1 VAAAVFSMNLRD
13 GTLGPVVV
21 APAPFKGAVSAPEAA
36 RALAAGVR
44 LAATGVETRLVPVA
58 DGGEGTLDALVAAAD
73 GRTRAFEVADP
84 LGRPV
89 TAEIGL
95 LRGGTCVVELARA
108 SGFERLADRERDP
121 EATSTYGTGQLI
133 RAALDFT
140 PNRIIV
146 TVGGSATNDG
156 GLGIARALGVR
167 LLDAAGSE
175 LDGRGDDLSRV
186 ATIDRSGLDPRL
198 AAVAIDVAC
207 DVRNPFHGPD
217 GAAFVFAPQ
226 KGADP
231 EAVARLDAGLATL
244 ARVLA
249 ATTGV
254 DVQAISGSGAA
265 GGAAGGMT
273 ALLGARI
280 VPGAELVLD
289 AARLREQLAGASLC
303 ITGEGRLDE
312 QTLHGK
318 APAAVAA
325 ACRDA
330 GVTCVGVCGELLLLP
345 GLVRRMGLVAAFPI
359 GRTLAPLSE
368 ALATTEADLA
378 AMGAAIGGLAASLV
392 PPGRDGVSTA

>member
-1 VAAAVFSMNLRD
+1 MNLRN

-21 APAPFKGAVSAPEAA
+21 APAPFKGAVSASDAA

-58 DGGEGTLDALVAAAD
+58 DGGEGTLDALVAAAG

-108 SGFERLADRERDP
+108 SGFERLWDDERDP

-133 RAALDFT
+133 RAALDFE
-140 PNRIIV
+140 PSRIIV
-146 TVGGSATNDG
+146 TVGGSATSDG
-156 GLGIARALGVR
+156 GLGIARALGAR
-167 LLDAAGSE
+167 LLDAAGVAV
-175 LDGRGDDLSRV
+175 DGRGRDLGRV

-198 AAVAIDVAC
+198 ATVAIDVAC
-207 DVRNPFHGPD
+207 DVRNPFHGPE
-217 GAAFVFAPQ
+217 GAAFVFGPQ

-231 EAVARLDAGLATL
+231 AVVARLDAGLVSL

-249 ATTGV
+249 ATTGF
-254 DVQAISGSGAA
+254 DVQSIEGSGAA
-265 GGAAGGMT
+265 GGAAGGMA

-289 AARLREQLAGASLC
+289 AVRLREQLARASLC

-312 QTLHGK
+312 QTLQGK

-325 ACRDA
+325 ACRGA
-330 GVTCVGVCGELLLLP
+330 GVPCVGVCGELLLLP

-359 GRTLAPLSE
+359 RRAIAPLAE
-368 ALATTEADLA
+368 AVAATESDLA

-392 PPGRDGVSTA
+392 SAGGRGV